1 MSIFNKVTKTFQW
14 GQQTVTME
22 TGEIA
27 RQSGGAVVVSIEDT
41 VILATVVAKKD
52 AKPGQKGDGIRQQI
66 TVTATCNG
74 VSGSY
79 NIQ

>member
-27 RQSGGAVVVSIEDT
+27 RQSGGADT
-41 VILATVVAKKD
+41 RD
-52 AKPGQKGDGIRQQI
+52 QRPGAMPFQGCSPEAGR
-66 TVTATCNG
+66 TSVE
-74 VSGSY
+74 
-79 NIQ
+79 